1 MAVVY
6 ATMVFIG
13 CMIGLML
20 YYRRAR
26 TNQRRTDAQ
35 LAD

>member
-6 ATMVFIG
+6 AAMVFIG
-13 CMIGLML
+13 SMIGLVL

-26 TNQRRTDAQ
+26 TNQRRIDAQ